1 MKCLRDGEPTWT
13 LAPDVAEE
21 ITAEP
26 GEPTSGEPL
35 RVLHVYRTYF
45 PDTQGGL
52 EEVIRQIC
60 VNTAAHGITS
70 RVLTLSRD
78 PQPAQLQRSEGLV
91 IRARLSFEVA
101 SSGFSL
107 AAFREFKKQAAWAD
121 IVHYHYPWPFA
132 DLLHLWSRGVKR
144 SIVTYHSDIVRQRVL
159 RRLYAPV
166 MNRFLSSVD
175 RIVATSPNYF
185 ATSEVLARFAP
196 KVEVIP
202 IGLNEDHFP
211 PVRETLVQRAEQ
223 RYGSNYFLF
232 IGVLRYYKGLHIL
245 LEAAVGAP
253 YQIVIAGSGPIEREL
268 REQALRLRLDNVHFT
283 GYIPD
288 EEKVALLRN
297 ARGVVF
303 PSYLRSEAFGV
314 TLLEGSMFGKPLIST
329 EVGSGTSHVNV
340 DGKTGFV
347 VMPGSASALRDAM
360 DRLHNLPDL
369 AAHMGRNARQ
379 RFQDLFTGALMGAR
393 YASAYQRLAR
403 SSESLQPRSD
413 QRAHSR

>member
-1 MKCLRDGEPTWT
+1 MS
-13 LAPDVAEE
+13 
-21 ITAEP
+21 
-26 GEPTSGEPL
+26 SGSSHRSKL

-60 VNTAAHGITS
+60 TNTLPHGIES
-70 RVLTLSRD
+70 RILTLSKN
-78 PQPAQLQRSEGLV
+78 PEPELLQRPEGLV
-91 IRARLSFEVA
+91 IRSRLTFEVA

-107 AAFREFKKQAAWAD
+107 AAFRHFAKQAAWAD

-132 DLLHLWSRGVKR
+132 DMLHLWSRRVGR
-144 SIVTYHSDIVRQRVL
+144 SIVTYHSDIVRQRLL
-159 RRLYAPV
+159 RQLYAPV

-185 ATSEVLARFAP
+185 ATSEVLARFAS

-211 PVRETLVQRAEQ
+211 PVSDDLVRRCVD
-223 RYGSNYFLF
+223 RYGRDYFLF
-232 IGVLRYYKGLHIL
+232 VGVLRYYKGLHIL
-245 LEAAVGAP
+245 LEAAAGAP
-253 YQIVIAGSGPIEREL
+253 YRIIIAGSGPTETEL
-268 REQALRLRLDNVHFT
+268 RRQAAELRLTNVHFT

-314 TLLEGSMFGKPLIST
+314 TLLEGSMFSKPLIST

-340 DGKTGFV
+340 DGRTGFV
-347 VMPGSASALRDAM
+347 VMPGSATALRDAM
-360 DRLHNLPDL
+360 DRLYNLPDL
-369 AAHMGRNARQ
+369 ANHMGRNARQ
-379 RFQDLFTGALMGAR
+379 RFQELFTGALMGTR
-393 YASAYQRLAR
+393 YAAAYERLMDR
-403 SSESLQPRSD
+403 SQSPPRRSEP
-413 QRAHSR
+413 RAHSR